1 MRKLLSTAAATAAVV
16 NLTVR
21 RKTVAWVSVCFQCP
35 IVARASPAVAVRA
48 LQSAAAIASPAA
60 TGDELPFGI
69 NTLSLDRAHQRSC
82 ATIALLRRGFT
93 HGALARSTRQLGAAA
108 LGAAAPTTPTQTV
121 CPSAATEGC
130 IIRALR
136 RAASRK
142 NSLLQ
147 FQAAAAAAISAL
159 QQQQLQPREVAQ
171 VLQVLSRHQ
180 ELLPRKI
187 WKDAAAAL
195 LPLLQQWQH
204 LANRQENVTRCC
216 WGRQQQQQQQ
226 QREIYIRSVQ
236 EMQQQ
241 ALGKE
246 NKAQRPLS
254 AGDLAWILNAFARVN
269 HRPALVLEEA
279 LRLLSPEDAAQQL
292 HERHKQADKNCTEW
306 CNLGRGAFV
315 QDNAS
320 AEQQQQRQQP
330 QQELWVGAEAAVA
343 VPEASKATDSAAYMV
358 SARERSAAAA
368 ADSTIWELKDGEGT
382 AAAKVS
388 TAAASPP
395 SSAVG
400 GAAAATA
407 AAAAEADAINVP
419 SLRARGRNATAAMA
433 ATTAAAACPA
443 FPPMPEQLH
452 STVRTPAAIDT
463 AAIFCTNKDTVLL
476 LHAVSKLQ
484 MEAPLLLQQLRQ
496 WLLQSLHELSPVQL
510 CVAVHGLASA
520 KQATPQL
527 LHRVASHLLQ
537 PLQQQEEPS
546 IEQQRRYGDQK
557 QQQLQHHQAQRQQQ
571 QEEIPQEQQH
581 GRLRLHELDAGG
593 AIMLLLAQL
602 RMHQANGRLCRAVMQ
617 HILSV
622 GGSRSKGKKGSKKK
636 GKSSSNVSSVQT
648 TELAAAE
655 EACSRS
661 SSSSSSSA
669 TSSLLQHLSGKEVAV
684 LLMHLARHHKLHTE
698 TNLQSIATEGIMLL
712 PTLGDRSLLLAAHAL
727 ALLLPQLQQQTD
739 GASATLQQQ
748 QRLVAAVV
756 SSRFAAHPPGGRQ
769 GFALL
774 QVLHLLLKGQLQQ
787 NYPPTCSS
795 LLQHL
800 QALLARHVHT
810 LTDAQLAT
818 AAAAAAA
825 LGCLG
830 GSLKDEF
837 ITEAACRLNRLNR
850 RYAAALH
857 NALQQK
863 QGLQQQQQQQ
873 QQHIYAA
880 DLNLEEDEWLFD
892 STEDSQPGAYR
903 QEQEPRLLQELQQQ
917 QMAADAAI
925 EGTLEVLHGLSLR
938 AQGIPAWSQA
948 PPCEGLK

>member
-1 MRKLLSTAAATAAVV
+1 MRKLFSTAAATAAVV

-21 RKTVAWVSVCFQCP
+21 QKTVASVSVSVQCP
-35 IVARASPAVAVRA
+35 IVVRASPAVAVRA
-48 LQSAAAIASPAA
+48 LQSAAATASPAA
-60 TGDELPFGI
+60 TGDGLPFSI
-69 NTLSLDRAHQRSC
+69 NTVSLDRVHKRSC
-82 ATIALLRRGFT
+82 AAITLLRRGFT
-93 HGALARSTRQLGAAA
+93 HGAQARSTRQLGAAA
-108 LGAAAPTTPTQTV
+108 LRAAPPTTPAQTV

-159 QQQQLQPREVAQ
+159 QQRQLQPREAAQ

-195 LPLLQQWQH
+195 LPMLQQQQH
-204 LANRQENVTRCC
+204 LANPQESVTRRC
-216 WGRQQQQQQQ
+216 WGRQQEQQEQQQQHG
-226 QREIYIRSVQ
+226 EMYDRSVQ
-236 EMQQQ
+236 EIKQQ
-241 ALGKE
+241 AHGKE
-246 NKAQRPLS
+246 NKAQQLLS

-269 HRPALVLEEA
+269 HRPALVLQEA

-292 HERHKQADKNCTEW
+292 HGRQKQADKNYTEW
-306 CNLGRGAFV
+306 CSLGRGAFV
-315 QDNAS
+315 QANAS
-320 AEQQQQRQQP
+320 AEQQQQQQQP
-330 QQELWVGAEAAVA
+330 QQQLRVGAEAAVA
-343 VPEASKATDSAAYMV
+343 VPEASEATGSAAYMV
-358 SARERSAAAA
+358 AARERSAGEA
-368 ADSTIWELKDGEGT
+368 ADSTIWEIKDGEVA

-388 TAAASPP
+388 TAAASL
-395 SSAVG
+395 SSAVE

-407 AAAAEADAINVP
+407 AAAAEAAGINVP
-419 SLRARGRNATAAMA
+419 SLGARGRDATAATV
-433 ATTAAAACPA
+433 ATTAGAACPA

-452 STVRTPAAIDT
+452 STVPTNAAVDA
-463 AAIFCTNKDTVLL
+463 AAIFCTNKDTVVL

-510 CVAVHGLASA
+510 CVAVHGLAAA

-537 PLQQQEEPS
+537 PLQLQEEPS
-546 IEQQRRYGDQK
+546 IEQQRRYGGQK
-557 QQQLQHHQAQRQQQ
+557 QQQLQQHQAQQQQQ
-571 QEEIPQEQQH
+571 QEERTQEQQH

-617 HILSV
+617 HILSI
-622 GGSRSKGKKGSKKK
+622 GGSSSKGKKGSKNKE
-636 GKSSSNVSSVQT
+636 KSRSNVSSLQT

-655 EACSRS
+655 EACSLS
-661 SSSSSSSA
+661 SRSSSSA

-684 LLMHLARHHKLHTE
+684 LLVHLARHHKVHTE
-698 TNLQSIATEGIMLL
+698 ANLQSIAAEGIMLL
-712 PTLGDRSLLLAAHAL
+712 PTLGDRSLLLAAHGL
-727 ALLLPQLQQQTD
+727 ALLLPQLQEQTD

-748 QRLVAAVV
+748 QRRVAAVV
-756 SSRFAAHPPGGRQ
+756 SSRFAAHPPGGCQ

-774 QVLHLLLKGQLQQ
+774 QVLHLLLKGHLQQ

-800 QALLARHVHT
+800 QALLARHVHR
-810 LTDAQLAT
+810 LKDAQLAA

-830 GSLKDEF
+830 SSLKDEF

-850 RYAAALH
+850 RHAAALH
-857 NALQQK
+857 NALQPN

-873 QQHIYAA
+873 FYAA

-892 STEDSQPGAYR
+892 STEDSQPEADR
-903 QEQEPRLLQELQQQ
+903 QEQEPLLLQELQQQ

-925 EGTLEVLHGLSLR
+925 EGTLEVLHCLSLR
-938 AQGIPAWSQA
+938 AQGLPAWSQV
-948 PPCEGLK
+948 PPCNSAKG